1 MTFSVR
7 YLTFIVALAAVP
19 ASAQQPF
26 DRPFAPGGRIPGTV
40 SIQSSIS
47 MTIPADMSVNPA
59 AQIEV
64 AQKAFYA
71 MAQRQCRLVLET
83 LAESCQIT
91 NLTNNADL
99 NRSGGSFI
107 SVRGTVTMAVKL
119 RNDPEKP

>member
-1 MTFSVR
+1 MTFSIR
-7 YLTFIVALAAVP
+7 YLTCVLALAAVP
-19 ASAQQPF
+19 ASAQQPL
-26 DRPFAPGGRIPGTV
+26 DRPFVPGGRTPGMLN
-40 SIQSSIS
+40 IQSSIS
-47 MTIPADMSVNPA
+47 MTVPADMSINPA

-107 SVRGTVTMAVKL
+107 SVCGTVTMAVKL
-119 RNDPEKP
+119 RNDPQKP

>member
-7 YLTFIVALAAVP
+7 YLTCILALGAVP
-19 ASAQQPF
+19 ASAQQAF
-26 DRPFAPGGRIPGTV
+26 VPGVRVPGTIN
-40 SIQSSIS
+40 IQSSLS
-47 MTIPADMSVNPA
+47 MTVPADMSMNPA
-59 AQIEV
+59 EQIEV

-71 MAQRQCRLVLET
+71 MAQRQCQLVLDTLGET
-83 LAESCQIT
+83 CQVT

-119 RNDPEKP
+119 KNSAQKP